1 MKRQNKMI
9 IRLKDTDEV
18 IAVVEGYSK
27 LDVMDKI
34 AYAEQEDLSGGEDDW
49 YTRRNKVC
57 YRV

>member
-34 AYAEQEDLSGGEDDW
+34 AYAEQEDLSGGEDEI
-49 YTRRNKVC
+49 
-57 YRV
+57 